1 MACFELVGYVVV
13 YARVIMNDALEVI
26 QQKGGCSLF
35 RGCVPQNFP
44 GQP

>member
-26 QQKGGCSLF
+26 QQKGGCTYF
-35 RGCVPQNFP
+35 KVAFQNFL